1 MSLGIDLQLQYGANF
16 KTSFVIYSDPRM
28 ELWRGEWEPW
38 RIYEEGE
45 AVEWRNQAYVALLTT
60 EHAEPGSPGAQ
71 PFWSPMVEAELTGS
85 VVTLTVEGVV
95 TEKALA
101 TEKGK
106 VTIELVPTEFTNAP
120 SSAHYYVK
128 LKDAANVTSYP
139 IIGTALF
146 RKP

>member
-1 MSLGIDLQLQYGANF
+1 MSLGVDLPFQYGANF
-16 KTSFVIYSDPRM
+16 KTSFVVYSDPRM

-45 AVEWRNQAYVALLTT
+45 AIEWRNQAYVALLTT

-71 PFWSPMVEAELTGS
+71 PFWSPMVEAELAGS
-85 VVTLTVEGVV
+85 TVKWAIEGVF
-95 TEKALA
+95 EKTVSA
-101 TEKGK
+101 EKGK
-106 VTIELVPTEFTNAP
+106 IALEAAPAAFEKAP

-128 LKDAANVTSYP
+128 LTEASGFASYP
-139 IIGTALF
+139 VIGTALF